1 MRKVFGPGLLF
12 AATAIGVSHL
22 VQSTRAG
29 AEYGWSFAIII
40 LFANIIKFPFFEF
53 GTRYAEGTGESLIS
67 GYTKM
72 GKWVTWIYA
81 LSTLASMFTVTG
93 AVSIVTA
100 GLTSHLLGLNVSIEV
115 ITTSIFVLCFLWLA
129 FGKFAFLDISIK
141 IITSILAI
149 STLVAFVIAFSD
161 HGRGG
166 NFVLPDFTQ
175 GETLVFTI
183 ALIGWMPTAV
193 DLSVWN
199 SIWTVEKNGSGGDV
213 RRLKSVLLDFH
224 IGYWLSAISALLFLG
239 LGVMLM
245 YGNAV
250 EFPSGAVGFTGA
262 LIDIYT
268 DTLGS
273 GFKMVIVT
281 AATAAMFSTTLSV
294 FDGYGRTT
302 LELSRSLL
310 NTKGLG
316 YWGAVLVVALGGW
329 TLVSLFADR
338 MTDLIEIA
346 MITSFLTSP
355 IVAYFNYKLV
365 NSENFPLTHR
375 PGPFM
380 LKWAQFGLVAIVL
393 LTAVFLAM
401 S

>member
-22 VQSTRAG
+22 VQSARAG

-81 LSTLASMFTVTG
+81 FSTLASMFTVTG

-115 ITTSIFVLCFLWLA
+115 ITTSVFVLCFLWLA

-149 STLVAFVIAFSD
+149 STLVAFVIACSD
-161 HGRGG
+161 HGGG
-166 NFVLPDFTQ
+166 GDFVLPDFTQ

-199 SIWTVEKNGSGGDV
+199 SIWTVEKNGAGGDAK
-213 RRLKSVLLDFH
+213 RLKSVLLDFH

-316 YWGAVLVVALGGW
+316 YWGAVLVVAVGGW

-393 LTAVFLAM
+393 LTAVFLVM

>member
-29 AEYGWSFAIII
+29 ADYGWSFALII

-67 GYTKM
+67 GYSKM
-72 GKWVTWIYA
+72 GKWVTWLYA
-81 LSTLASMFTVTG
+81 ISTLASMFTVTG

-100 GLTSHLLGLNVSIEV
+100 GLTSHLLGLNVSLEV
-115 ITTSIFVLCFLWLA
+115 VTTSVFVLCFLWLA
-129 FGKFAFLDISIK
+129 FGKFAFLDLSIK
-141 IITSILAI
+141 IITSILAV
-149 STLVAFVIAFSD
+149 STLVAFLVALSEKGIGEVSAF
-161 HGRGG
+161 
-166 NFVLPDFTQ
+166 PDFTG
-175 GETLVFTI
+175 GETLIFTI

-213 RRLKSVLLDFH
+213 KRLRSVLLDFH

-239 LGVMLM
+239 LGAMLM
-245 YGNAV
+245 YGTNT

-268 DTLGS
+268 QTLGS
-273 GFKMVIVT
+273 GFKLIIVI

-302 LELSRSLL
+302 LELSKALFKS
-310 NTKGLG
+310 KGLG
-316 YWGAVLVVALGGW
+316 YWGAVLVVAIGGW
-329 TLVSLFADR
+329 LLVSLFSNR

-355 IVAYFNYKLV
+355 IVAYFNFKLV

-380 LKWAQFGLVAIVL
+380 VKWAQFGLVAIVL
-393 LTAVFLAM
+393 LTAVFLVM